1 MAAGVAEEVLVQV
14 SYAIGVAQ
22 PTSINVNTY
31 GTAKVNLTD
40 GQISKIVEGV
50 FDMRPYF
57 IEQRLKLRNPIYSE
71 TAAYGHMG
79 RQPQIVE
86 KSFVSPDGKKVTKK
100 VELFTWEKL
109 DYVSK
114 VKKAFGLR

>member
-1 MAAGVAEEVLVQV
+1 MQV
-14 SYAIGVAQ
+14 SYAIGVAK

-40 GQISKIVEGV
+40 GQIGKIVEQV

-57 IEQRLKLRNPIYSE
+57 IEQRLKLRNPMYSE

-79 RQPQIVE
+79 RVPAVVE
-86 KSFVSPDGKKVTKK
+86 KVFQGPNGKQIKRK

-109 DYVSK
+109 DYVGK
-114 VKKAFGLR
+114 VKKAFQLK